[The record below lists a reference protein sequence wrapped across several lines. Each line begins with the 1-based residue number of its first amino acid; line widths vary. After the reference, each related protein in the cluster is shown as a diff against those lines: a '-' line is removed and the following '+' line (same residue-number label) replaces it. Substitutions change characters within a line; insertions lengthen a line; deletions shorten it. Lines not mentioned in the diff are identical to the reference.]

1 MHLWPADGELQFE
14 GELDLD
20 GKIYVLNL
28 IQYIVA
34 GSVSGT
40 GEVREVPKSVSLAS
54 FLFYIKMY
62 CQIVVYCP
70 YRQIEVHRRLTKEA
84 RIPFWH

>member
-14 GELDLD
+14 GELDFD

-28 IQYIVA
+28 IEYIVA
-34 GSVSGT
+34 GSVPGT

-54 FLFYIKMY
+54 FLFYIKIY
-62 CQIVVYCP
+62 IQIVVYCLESLP
-70 YRQIEVHRRLTKEA
+70 SN
-84 RIPFWH
+84 

>member
-54 FLFYIKMY
+54 FLFYIKIY
-62 CQIVVYCP
+62 NQIVVYCLESLP
-70 YRQIEVHRRLTKEA
+70 SN
-84 RIPFWH
+84 

>member
-14 GELDLD
+14 GELDFD

-28 IQYIVA
+28 IEYIVA
-34 GSVSGT
+34 GSVPGT

-54 FLFYIKMY
+54 FLFYIKIY
-62 CQIVVYCP
+62 NQIVVYCLESLP
-70 YRQIEVHRRLTKEA
+70 SN
-84 RIPFWH
+84 

>member
-1 MHLWPADGELQFE
+1 MHLWPADGELQFVC
-14 GELDLD
+14 ELDFD
-20 GKIYVLNL
+20 GKIYVKVLNL

-54 FLFYIKMY
+54 FLFYIKIY
-62 CQIVVYCP
+62 NQIVVYCLESLP
-70 YRQIEVHRRLTKEA
+70 SN
-84 RIPFWH
+84 